1 MFKQKHFFQS
11 FHTLIEVWFYD
22 KNSMLLDVKDRKH
35 LTRVINYMGYPFE
48 PNVNYVKVHG

>member
-1 MFKQKHFFQS
+1 MFKQKHFFQG